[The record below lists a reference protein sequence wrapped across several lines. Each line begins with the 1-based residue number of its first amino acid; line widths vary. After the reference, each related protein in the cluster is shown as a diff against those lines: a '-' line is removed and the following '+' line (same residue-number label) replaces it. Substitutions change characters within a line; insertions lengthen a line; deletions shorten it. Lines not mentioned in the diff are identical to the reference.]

1 MATNKS
7 DYIIKSFTR
16 QHQRKPN
23 YADYICL
30 KDKIELPKPSPKS
43 LFKTFEVYLASLK
56 VG

>member
-7 DYIIKSFTR
+7 DYIMKSFTR